1 MSSKAT
7 LYHYRLIALPLLCVI
22 LFPFLGRSQSIQMT
36 GNVVDNSTK
45 NPLEGVSIIEKG
57 TNNGTITNEKG
68 NFSLTA
74 QKGDSLVIRSLGYDP
89 QHIAVGEEGHL
100 AISLVSRSNSLTSVV
115 VIGYGERQKKDV
127 TGAISTISSK
137 EIEKSTTMSPVMA
150 LQGNAA
156 GVFIESG
163 GGAPQA
169 RPTVRIRGVNTFGF
183 ADPLYVVDGIPI
195 WESTQGDDLSSPVN
209 IFTSVLKDA
218 SATAIYGV
226 SASNGVILI
235 TTKKGKSG
243 KPQVDF
249 SARYGIQNIAKT
261 ILVLNTQQYMALV
274 QEEYANNPD
283 VNTTF
288 VQKIGPLYDPA
299 SLEYLGNN
307 PTYDWQKELLKKFG
321 DWPCFLG

>member
-1 MSSKAT
+1 
-7 LYHYRLIALPLLCVI
+7 
-22 LFPFLGRSQSIQMT
+22 
-36 GNVVDNSTK
+36 
-45 NPLEGVSIIEKG
+45 
-57 TNNGTITNEKG
+57 
-68 NFSLTA
+68 
-74 QKGDSLVIRSLGYDP
+74 
-89 QHIAVGEEGHL
+89 
-100 AISLVSRSNSLTSVV
+100 
-115 VIGYGERQKKDV
+115 
-127 TGAISTISSK
+127 
-137 EIEKSTTMSPVMA
+137 MSPVMA

-209 IFTSVLKDA
+209 IFTMINPDDIASISVLKDA
-218 SATAIYGV
+218 SAAAIYGV
-226 SASNGVILI
+226 RASNGVILI

-261 ILVLNTQQYMALV
+261 IPVLNTQQYMALV

-288 VQKIGPLYDPA
+288 AQKIGPLYDPA